1 MCSWGCPAAPLHQA
15 LLSSSVARPDA
26 AVQRGWSSPGF
37 LPAFSSRFKSPGQ
50 LWLPIP
56 TPARLS
62 FWGQEL
68 LVQSISL
75 AASPPSAETCTLV
88 PRSFIFFF
96 SLSFLCFL
104 PVVFLLKC
112 VKWGVPLPPSPFP
125 LHRTTSRWL
134 HAGTVATLPE
144 GRVNLC
150 LHVCM
155 CKIDRKM
162 SMNSRK
168 SSGRPSYYYRLL
180 RRSRLQRQRSRSRSR
195 NRPLSRGNCNELCLI
210 GSAKTCW
217 CLQVAV
223 LLCVRV
229 TCVSVTCLL
238 PVQCV
243 LGFAKGHCLCCRDVR
258 GGRAAEWRSWAGQPG
273 CNSSCNCN

>member
-1 MCSWGCPAAPLHQA
+1 MIQSRI
-15 LLSSSVARPDA
+15 SSSLFFTFQEPRPTLASYSNSSTLIFLGAGIVSTVYLACCKSSLCWDMYSGA
-26 AVQRGWSSPGF
+26 AF
-37 LPAFSSRFKSPGQ
+37 LY
-50 LWLPIP
+50 
-56 TPARLS
+56 
-62 FWGQEL
+62 
-68 LVQSISL
+68 
-75 AASPPSAETCTLV
+75 
-88 PRSFIFFF
+88 FFF

-217 CLQVAV
+217 CLQVAA